1 MVLNAAYS
9 RFAEVEVWRRKRRN
23 SNLKNKFNSFCNRSL
38 PYLYR
43 PDCLRSLIW
52 LFHEVWLFY
61 ENEENIVR
69 DRQLRSMDNPQSFL
83 FSFLLISSKPFAKIN
98 NKTANSRKQNYFKNR
113 RFLVNGYWSSIRVG
127 GSSSF
132 HENELKNATLYYFPY
147 DGNNLMELCHKN
159 NWLHHYYNGEW
170 QIITGG
176 YQIQNRLSVNLELS
190 QRKFLQ
196 ASAGSS
202 ISSYDLCK

>member
-1 MVLNAAYS
+1 MTISWGMIILW
-9 RFAEVEVWRRKRRN
+9 EWR
-23 SNLKNKFNSFCNRSL
+23 
-38 PYLYR
+38 
-43 PDCLRSLIW
+43 
-52 LFHEVWLFY
+52 
-61 ENEENIVR
+61 NIVR
-69 DRQLRSMDNPQSFL
+69 DRQRRSMDNPQSFL